1 MNRFCS
7 TAVAAY
13 AVNTAWW
20 FMCATLVGISSAHGQ
35 ESLQQVKALYAS
47 AAYEDALSMVGR
59 LQATG
64 RKPEFEQYRVYCLV
78 ALGRTAEAEK
88 AIASVVVENPSF
100 VPDAEETS
108 PRIQEMFQRIR
119 RGLVPEIAQRMY
131 MEARTAWNRKD
142 TSAACEQFTS
152 LVQLIDTTLAAGTD
166 GTTGSDNGEP
176 MLSELKL
183 LATGFLDL
191 SRALSAPPVRA
202 VEPVPSLPR
211 APVASAPMQITPAVP
226 VKQDLPVWVP
236 TDQATRREFR
246 GAIRVYI
253 NETGAVTR
261 AEVSQVV
268 HPAYDRQ
275 LLLAAKT
282 WTYQPALKDGVPMAS
297 EKVIEVVLR
306 PR

>member
-7 TAVAAY
+7 TAVAA
-13 AVNTAWW
+13 A
-20 FMCATLVGISSAHGQ
+20 CATLVGISSAYGQ

-59 LQATG
+59 LQSTG

-88 AIASVVVENPSF
+88 AIASVVEEHPTF
-100 VPDAEETS
+100 LPDAEETS
-108 PRIQEMFQRIR
+108 PRIQEMFLRIR

-131 MEARTAWNRKD
+131 MEARAAWNRKD
-142 TSAACEQFTS
+142 TSGASEQFTS
-152 LVQLIDTTLAAGTD
+152 LVQLIDTTLVSGVDANSA
-166 GTTGSDNGEP
+166 SDNAEP
-176 MLSELKL
+176 MLSELRL

-191 SRALSAPPVRA
+191 GRALSAPPARA
-202 VEPVPSLPR
+202 VDPVPSVAR
-211 APVASAPMQITPAVP
+211 EPVASAAPQITSAVP
-226 VKQDLPVWVP
+226 VKQDLPQWVP

-253 NETGAVTR
+253 NETGSVTR

-282 WTYQPALKDGVPMAS
+282 WTYQPATKDGVPIAS
-297 EKVIEVVLR
+297 EKVIEVVLK

>member
-1 MNRFCS
+1 M
-7 TAVAAY
+7 AA
-13 AVNTAWW
+13 A
-20 FMCATLVGISSAHGQ
+20 CATLVGISSAHGQ

-88 AIASVVVENPSF
+88 AIASVVVEHPTF
-100 VPDAEETS
+100 LPDAEETS
-108 PRIQEMFQRIR
+108 PRIQEMFLRIR

-131 MEARTAWNRKD
+131 MDARAAWNRKD
-142 TSAACEQFTS
+142 TSAASTQFAS
-152 LVQLIDTTLAAGTD
+152 LIQFIDTALAAEAAANSAD
-166 GTTGSDNGEP
+166 SAEP
-176 MLSELKL
+176 MLSELRL

-191 SRALSAPPVRA
+191 GRALSSPPVPP
-202 VEPVPSLPR
+202 VEPLP
-211 APVASAPMQITPAVP
+211 APVSLAPAAAAAPQVTSAVP

-246 GAIRVYI
+246 GSIRVYI
-253 NETGAVTR
+253 SEAGTVTR
-261 AEVSQVV
+261 AELSQVV

-282 WTYQPALKDGVPMAS
+282 WAYQPAMKDGVPIAS
-297 EKVIEVVLR
+297 EKVIEVVLK

>member
-7 TAVAAY
+7 TAVAA
-13 AVNTAWW
+13 A
-20 FMCATLVGISSAHGQ
+20 CATVIGISSAYAQ

-59 LQATG
+59 LQVTG

-88 AIASVVVENPSF
+88 AIATVVVENPSF

-108 PRIQEMFQRIR
+108 PRIQEMFLRIR

-131 MEARTAWNRKD
+131 MEARAAWNQKD
-142 TSAACEQFTS
+142 TAAASAQFAS
-152 LVQLIDTTLAAGTD
+152 LVQMIDTALAANTD
-166 GTTGSDNGEP
+166 ANSSSDSAEP
-176 MLSELKL
+176 MLSELRL
-183 LATGFLDL
+183 LATGFIDL
-191 SRALSAPPVRA
+191 SLALSAPPARA
-202 VEPVPSLPR
+202 VEPVPALPR
-211 APVASAPMQITPAVP
+211 APVAAAAPQITSAVP

-246 GAIRVYI
+246 GAIRVFI
-253 NETGAVTR
+253 SETGTVTR
-261 AEVSQVV
+261 AELSQIV

-282 WTYQPALKDGVPMAS
+282 WTYQPALKDGVPTAS
-297 EKVIEVVLR
+297 EKVIEVVLK

>member
-7 TAVAAY
+7 TALAA
-13 AVNTAWW
+13 A
-20 FMCATLVGISSAHGQ
+20 CATLVGISSAHGQ

-88 AIASVVVENPSF
+88 AIASVVVEHPTF
-100 VPDAEETS
+100 LPDAEETS
-108 PRIQEMFQRIR
+108 PRIQEMFLRIR
-119 RGLVPEIAQRMY
+119 KGLVPEIAQRMY
-131 MEARTAWNRKD
+131 MDARAAWTRKD
-142 TSAACEQFTS
+142 MSAASEQFAS
-152 LVQLIDTTLAAGTD
+152 LVQLIDTTLAAGAD
-166 GTTGSDNGEP
+166 VNSASDSAEP
-176 MLSELKL
+176 MLSELRL

-191 SRALSAPPVRA
+191 GRSLSSPPVRP
-202 VEPVPSLPR
+202 VEPLPGPVSL
-211 APVASAPMQITPAVP
+211 APTAAAAPQVTSAVP

-246 GAIRVYI
+246 GSIRVYI
-253 NETGAVTR
+253 SETGTVTR
-261 AEVSQVV
+261 AELSQVV
-268 HPAYDRQ
+268 HPAYDHQ

-282 WTYQPALKDGVPMAS
+282 WAYQPAMKDGVPIAS
-297 EKVIEVVLR
+297 EKVIEVVLK
-306 PR
+306 PRSGGL

>member
-7 TAVAAY
+7 TVVAA
-13 AVNTAWW
+13 V
-20 FMCATLVGISSAHGQ
+20 CATLVGISSAHGQ

-88 AIASVVVENPSF
+88 AIASVVVENPTF
-100 VPDAEETS
+100 LLDADETS
-108 PRIQEMFQRIR
+108 PRIREMFLRIR

-131 MEARTAWNRKD
+131 MDARAAWNRKD
-142 TSAACEQFTS
+142 TSAASEQFAS
-152 LVQLIDTTLAAGTD
+152 LIQLIDTALAD
-166 GTTGSDNGEP
+166 GDDANSASDNAEP
-176 MLSELKL
+176 MLSELRL
-183 LATGFLDL
+183 LATGFIDL
-191 SRALSAPPVRA
+191 GRALSAPLARA
-202 VEPVPSLPR
+202 VDPVPSLPR
-211 APVASAPMQITPAVP
+211 QPVASAAPQITSAMP
-226 VKQDLPVWVP
+226 VKQDLPQWVP
-236 TDQATRREFR
+236 TDQAARREFR
-246 GAIRVYI
+246 GAIRVHI

-268 HPAYDRQ
+268 HPAYDHQ
-275 LLLAAKT
+275 LLQAAKT
-282 WTYQPALKDGVPMAS
+282 WTYQPALKDGVPVAS
-297 EKVIEVVLR
+297 EKVIEVVLK